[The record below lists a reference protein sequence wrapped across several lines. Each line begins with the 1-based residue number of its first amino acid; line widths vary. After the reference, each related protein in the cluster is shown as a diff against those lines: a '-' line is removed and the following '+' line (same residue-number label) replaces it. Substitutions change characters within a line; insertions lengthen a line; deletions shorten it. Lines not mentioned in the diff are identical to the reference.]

1 MSLQLAAIV
10 AATLFT
16 GAALHITLVEHPA
29 RMDLDDAPLLAQWQ
43 PSYKRALP
51 IQSGL
56 AIVAGLSG
64 LGAWYVSWD
73 WRWLAGGVVVSA
85 NWPFTLLAIVPVNK
99 RLLAMQEREAGA
111 ESRAMLI
118 QWGRLHNVRGA
129 LARRRRCFFCGASR
143 RPANVRCPLHWRPSN
158 YPASFLIPAI

>member
-1 MSLQLAAIV
+1 MTSLQLAAIV

-16 GAALHITLVEHPA
+16 GAALYITLVEHPA
-29 RMDLDDAPLLAQWQ
+29 RMHLDDAPLLAQWQ

-64 LGAWYVSWD
+64 LVAWYVSWD
-73 WRWLAGGVVVSA
+73 WQWLAGGVVMLA
-85 NWPFTLLAIVPVNK
+85 NWPFTLLAIAPVNK
-99 RLLAMQEREAGA
+99 RLMATQEHEAGA

-118 QWGRLHNVRGA
+118 QWGRLHNVRSALGA
-129 LARRRRCFFCGASR
+129 AST
-143 RPANVRCPLHWRPSN
+143 VL
-158 YPASFLIPAI
+158 FLWGFAATS